1 MSQNSDTPQGDLW
14 LTDGRSAPTIDH
26 RNVLVRGKYWLDML
40 QDHEDITHAWI
51 GLVNDDHSV
60 RWVAELIPASM
71 PTHFFEGR
79 CMDVI
84 QQRHEFVF
92 VDHQKLISGGLFPL
106 IRGGKVF
113 GILALVSGNTDYFK
127 SGTRKWLHT
136 LTRLMSDGLVGTE
149 DAEYS
154 VLQSLLASLD
164 VLDGLPAVLNII
176 ARSLGADAITVLRY
190 IPLPN
195 RYELL
200 GTYGLAKEE
209 MAKIKFYFDAGLAGR
224 ILGDQPVWIKDLRE
238 DLSGPRPI
246 YRLDEEGFRGYL
258 AVPLIAH
265 QHLVGALEA
274 AWRSPRHTKTWSDVF
289 LERVGGQI
297 ALAMEHSQIL
307 DGIRRDNVELTARY
321 NAMIEGLSR
330 SLELR
335 DLETEGHTR
344 RVSELTLRLVQHMKI
359 PADQWDAIRQGAL
372 LHDIGKLGI
381 PDAILL
387 KPGSLTPREEK
398 VMQQHVIYGHNILA
412 PVTDERDILEITLY
426 HHEHWDGT
434 GYPYGLKGEQIPRM
448 ARVFTVVDVFDA
460 LTSDRPYRTA
470 WPRSKVIEYL
480 QKQAGRYF
488 DPQVVKLFLEIITE

>member
-1 MSQNSDTPQGDLW
+1 
-14 LTDGRSAPTIDH
+14 
-26 RNVLVRGKYWLDML
+26 
-40 QDHEDITHAWI
+40 
-51 GLVNDDHSV
+51 
-60 RWVAELIPASM
+60 
-71 PTHFFEGR
+71 
-79 CMDVI
+79 
-84 QQRHEFVF
+84 
-92 VDHQKLISGGLFPL
+92 
-106 IRGGKVF
+106 
-113 GILALVSGNTDYFK
+113 
-127 SGTRKWLHT
+127 
-136 LTRLMSDGLVGTE
+136 
-149 DAEYS
+149 
-154 VLQSLLASLD
+154 
-164 VLDGLPAVLNII
+164 
-176 ARSLGADAITVLRY
+176 
-190 IPLPN
+190 
-195 RYELL
+195 
-200 GTYGLAKEE
+200 

-238 DLSGPRPI
+238 NSSGPRPI

-265 QHLVGALEA
+265 QHLVGALET

-387 KPGSLTPREEK
+387 KPGSLTAREEK

-434 GYPYGLKGEQIPRM
+434 GYPYGLKGEQNSTDG
-448 ARVFTVVDVFDA
+448 ACVHCCGC
-460 LTSDRPYRTA
+460 L
-470 WPRSKVIEYL
+470 
-480 QKQAGRYF
+480 
-488 DPQVVKLFLEIITE
+488 